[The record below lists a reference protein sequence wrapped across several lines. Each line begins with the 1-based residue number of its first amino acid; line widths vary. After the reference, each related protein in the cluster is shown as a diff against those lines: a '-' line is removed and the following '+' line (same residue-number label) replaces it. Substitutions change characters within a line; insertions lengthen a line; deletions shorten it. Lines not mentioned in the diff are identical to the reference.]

1 MIYCHYH
8 PQLIQLTDTS
18 CSLFFL
24 KICIFIVTE
33 TFMLAV
39 KHPLGVFTLRMIALV
54 HLHIY
59 RVLYRRWRY
68 ACSWF
73 VIRQYTLKRRRSSSS
88 VMNLTLL
95 LIGRA
100 LEMSVLGGFWAVV
113 LRCKHTPTSS
123 GSLQFFSLLGRQV
136 DRQSVAGSWTLPE
149 YGTLMFTVIEPTG
162 LWGEWIWGRVSNVKA
177 PLFVLGYFL
186 SFSVAFLVH
195 EEELSWTMYI
205 QIFLAATKPS
215 NILILAHQNI
225 FICSFCLLKVK
236 SWIKT
241 V

>member
-18 CSLFFL
+18 CSLVFL

-95 LIGRA
+95 LIGHA

-113 LRCKHTPTSS
+113 LQCKHTPTSS

-136 DRQSVAGSWTLPE
+136 DRQPVAGSWTLPE

-186 SFSVAFLVH
+186 SFSFAFLVH

-215 NILILAHQNI
+215 NILILAHQII

-236 SWIKT
+236 SWVKT

>member
-18 CSLFFL
+18 CSLVFL

-39 KHPLGVFTLRMIALV
+39 KHPLGVFTLGTIALV
-54 HLHIY
+54 HLHTY

-113 LRCKHTPTSS
+113 LQCKHTPTSS
-123 GSLQFFSLLGRQV
+123 GSLQFFSLLGRQAACGWIV
-136 DRQSVAGSWTLPE
+136 NFARVRYTNVYCNRTNWTLGWVNLGP
-149 YGTLMFTVIEPTG
+149 G
-162 LWGEWIWGRVSNVKA
+162 L
-177 PLFVLGYFL
+177 
-186 SFSVAFLVH
+186 
-195 EEELSWTMYI
+195 
-205 QIFLAATKPS
+205 
-215 NILILAHQNI
+215 
-225 FICSFCLLKVK
+225 
-236 SWIKT
+236 
-241 V
+241 

>member
-18 CSLFFL
+18 CSLVFL

-113 LRCKHTPTSS
+113 LQCKHTPTSS
-123 GSLQFFSLLGRQV
+123 GSLQFFSLLGRQ
-136 DRQSVAGSWTLPE
+136 AGCGWIVNFARVRYTNVYCNRTNWTLGWVNLGP
-149 YGTLMFTVIEPTG
+149 G
-162 LWGEWIWGRVSNVKA
+162 L
-177 PLFVLGYFL
+177 
-186 SFSVAFLVH
+186 
-195 EEELSWTMYI
+195 
-205 QIFLAATKPS
+205 
-215 NILILAHQNI
+215 
-225 FICSFCLLKVK
+225 
-236 SWIKT
+236 
-241 V
+241 